1 MCKKICIQGILWIV
15 MLATSGLVTA
25 QTQRAFR
32 HLNVVHGLSS
42 NNVKAFLR
50 DSEGFLWVGTE
61 NGLNRYDGYRFKA
74 YWSDRGS
81 VGALPF
87 GDVSQLQED
96 GGGNLWI
103 GNDVY
108 CLYRRETD
116 SFETD
121 VAAALR
127 RMDLYVQQQLEAT
140 YPVALRGHGGAR
152 RMQHEL
158 HDVAYPA
165 AARQLALCGSLLPE
179 SRRLRP
185 VAQQQS
191 YPPAPLRRTLLPL
204 LSHLG
209 PAGEPASEGRIP
221 QCVCVDEIE
230 VDESL
235 PLIRM
240 GQATAAGVSQLQPVD
255 AFARQQAS
263 TTAATQAVRFVQ
275 ADGPGHTVA
284 TASAAGA
291 ATEVRGVQFARA
303 ARGIALRVR
312 GTGTLEVH
320 TQAAD
325 GPLLVAVPF
334 SADNW
339 QVVRAECSVAPVEAA
354 TLCFV
359 WREGDL
365 QFDEWQFLE

>member
-1 MCKKICIQGILWIV
+1 MMSIASI
-15 MLATSGLVTA
+15 
-25 QTQRAFR
+25 
-32 HLNVVHGLSS
+32 
-42 NNVKAFLR
+42 
-50 DSEGFLWVGTE
+50 
-61 NGLNRYDGYRFKA
+61 
-74 YWSDRGS
+74 
-81 VGALPF
+81 GARP
-87 GDVSQLQED
+87 
-96 GGGNLWI
+96 
-103 GNDVY
+103 
-108 CLYRRETD
+108 T
-116 SFETD
+116 
-121 VAAALR
+121 ALR
-127 RMDLYVQQQLEAT
+127 RTWQQPCGAWIYTYNNNWKPRTQWPYEGTEVPGACSMSYMTSRTPLQPDSWRYV
-140 YPVALRGHGGAR
+140 GHYFLNPGDYG
-152 RMQHEL
+152 
-158 HDVAYPA
+158 
-165 AARQLALCGSLLPE
+165 
-179 SRRLRP
+179 
-185 VAQQQS
+185 
-191 YPPAPLRRTLLPL
+191 
-204 LSHLG
+204 LSHSNNHTHLHRYGGHYYLFYHTLG
-209 PAGEPASEGRIP
+209 LQESLQVKGGFRS
-221 QCVCVDEIE
+221 VCVDEIE

-325 GPLLVAVPF
+325 GPLPVAVPF